1 MKTYLKGSIDENL
14 ALGTLASKT
23 LVGDTWDESPEEKT
37 LISSIEVS
45 WSLDQLTHPQGPI
58 LFGIAHS
65 DYSDAEIEEVIEN
78 LGSWDAGSK
87 VEQEIAK
94 RLVRVLGTF
103 VSEGDGTAVGDV
115 RFNDGL
121 PLKTKLNWILNT
133 GDTIKMWG
141 YNVSG
146 TPLSTTDPQMRANG
160 HANLWQ

>member
-1 MKTYLKGSIDENL
+1 M
-14 ALGTLASKT
+14 
-23 LVGDTWDESPEEKT
+23 
-37 LISSIEVS
+37 
-45 WSLDQLTHPQGPI
+45 
-58 LFGIAHS
+58 
-65 DYSDAEIEEVIEN
+65 IEN
-78 LGSWDAGSK
+78 AGSWDAGSK

-94 RLVRVLGTF
+94 RLVRILGTF

-115 RFNDGL
+115 RFNDGV